1 MKSTINY
8 IMNHT
13 KQAIFSGILI
23 ILAAVI
29 GLMIGHAGASDE
41 PATCWIMCKPGSLV
55 NVRRTPDG
63 RGQEVGF
70 LEAGDP
76 FRTDGVSKNG
86 YIRALDI
93 GEHGDAWIYCGYVVT
108 EKPEKIGERYVCVA
122 KNRVACRRWVDGPQ
136 IQGRGWLV
144 NGSNVDVFFIA
155 DGWACTSRGYI
166 QAEWL
171 EVDPT

>member
-8 IMNHT
+8 IMEHP
-13 KQAIFSGILI
+13 KQSIFSGILI

-29 GLMIGHAGASDE
+29 GLMIGRAGASDE

-70 LEAGDP
+70 LEAGDS

-93 GEHGDAWIYCGYVVT
+93 GENGDAWIYCGYVVT

-171 EVDPT
+171 EADPV